1 MAVAGAW
8 ALTLGIGPLARD
20 STHGAIHR
28 APGRRREQARERP
41 GESYARLR
49 FRRPTGGG
57 VPGLARF
64 PKMALQYTVTFF
76 EFSSVR
82 YRADYA
88 HSHNVYEHRV
98 GIRVTG

>member
-41 GESYARLR
+41 GETWPNCGCAVRLE
-49 FRRPTGGG
+49 G
-57 VPGLARF
+57 VSGLARL
-64 PKMALQYTVTFF
+64 LQRCLA
-76 EFSSVR
+76 R
-82 YRADYA
+82 YVFVPHLLLQRL
-88 HSHNVYEHRV
+88 S
-98 GIRVTG
+98 VTGPGVAQCVSMTA

>member
-41 GESYARLR
+41 GETWSDWRFADRL
-49 FRRPTGGG
+49 GGG
-57 VPGLARF
+57 LPGLARTSN
-64 PKMALQYTVTFF
+64 A
-76 EFSSVR
+76 E
-82 YRADYA
+82 
-88 HSHNVYEHRV
+88 
-98 GIRVTG
+98 